1 MIIRSCIVMGLLLA
15 PSFLSAETIEMK
27 DGRVFEGELVTET
40 EESLRIR
47 EFVGDG
53 SIESDVEKSQVLKV
67 GDRVITEEETPRE
80 EEAGEKKAGRG
91 KAKPA
96 IDWESKERIEYE
108 NNVKDICDEIRRV
121 KNIWDMT
128 HENYDAFRE
137 WHVRFEGIE
146 KRFRERYS
154 KTFVSYEFVN
164 MVFLEL
170 NHFIE
175 AVDAMR
181 KLEESARKNASESWR
196 QRFRQCQ
203 VDNERIAG
211 ESLKKTIHYADM
223 ARTKILKR

>member
-1 MIIRSCIVMGLLLA
+1 MLIRSCIVMGLLLA

-40 EESLRIR
+40 EGSMRIR

-53 SIESDVEKSQVLKV
+53 SIESDVEKSQVLKI
-67 GDRVITEEETPRE
+67 GDRVVTEEETPKE
-80 EEAGEKKAGRG
+80 GEGEKKSTGVTAR
-91 KAKPA
+91 PA

-154 KTFVSYEFVN
+154 RTFVSYEFVN

-175 AVDAMR
+175 AIDAMR
-181 KLEESARKNASESWR
+181 RLEESAAKNASESWR
-196 QRFRQCQ
+196 QRFLRCQ
-203 VDNERIAG
+203 VDNELIAG